1 MAEEARTGSY
11 GVQETIASDSPEV
24 PDIELTFR
32 DEIWA
37 WPCKGYTYAFPARA
51 EVTKLKKK

>member
-32 DEIWA
+32 DEI
-37 WPCKGYTYAFPARA
+37 
-51 EVTKLKKK
+51 